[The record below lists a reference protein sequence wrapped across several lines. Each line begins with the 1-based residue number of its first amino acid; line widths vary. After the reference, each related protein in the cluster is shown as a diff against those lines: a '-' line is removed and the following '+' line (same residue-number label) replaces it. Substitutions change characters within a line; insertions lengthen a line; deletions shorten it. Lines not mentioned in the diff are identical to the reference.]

1 MHKEEQTRSDG
12 FRYEGTV
19 IGSGGLVDCGLLER
33 NIVPANEILG
43 HGVQILRVE
52 LVMED
57 NEVRANGIVH

>member
-1 MHKEEQTRSDG
+1 M
-12 FRYEGTV
+12 
-19 IGSGGLVDCGLLER
+19 DCGLLER